1 MSKYDDI
8 INMEHPTS
16 ATHPRMSLHDRA
28 AQFAPFAA
36 LTGHSALIK
45 ETARVTSKRITLD
58 DYAIEELNA
67 KLTVIAEHPDSNAV
81 RSITYFVPDMHKDGG
96 AYVTASDRVKK
107 IDPYAGIIEMQDG
120 TQIRIAD
127 VVDVSG
133 VDCVNTDY

>member
-16 ATHPRMSLHDRA
+16 ATRPRMSLHDRA
-28 AQFAPFAA
+28 AQFAPFPA

-96 AYVTASDRVKK
+96 AYVTVTDKLKR
-107 IDPYAGIIEMQDG
+107 IDPYEQIILTKGG
-120 TQIRIAD
+120 TRINISD
-127 VVDVSG
+127 VIDIS
-133 VDCVNTDY
+133 DAPCVNTDY